1 MEREQDRAGG
11 EGAGMK
17 APLLHYYSGKWA
29 APCGS
34 SAVSSV
40 APHYWARTRSEV
52 TCPACLKWLEE
63 NQP

>member
-1 MEREQDRAGG
+1 
-11 EGAGMK
+11 MK